1 MVFGVCAGI
10 IFNLIFPQIALGAGV
25 LNSRVGGGCSQSFAS
40 CCGGG
45 VAVGVAGGSRRGC
58 RGGDVAL
65 GVAGG
70 A

>member
-1 MVFGVCAGI
+1 MGVRR
-10 IFNLIFPQIALGAGV
+10 V
-25 LNSRVGGGCSQSFAS
+25 LLLAV
-40 CCGGG
+40 GG
-45 VAVGVAGGSRRGC
+45 VAEGVAGGSRRGC